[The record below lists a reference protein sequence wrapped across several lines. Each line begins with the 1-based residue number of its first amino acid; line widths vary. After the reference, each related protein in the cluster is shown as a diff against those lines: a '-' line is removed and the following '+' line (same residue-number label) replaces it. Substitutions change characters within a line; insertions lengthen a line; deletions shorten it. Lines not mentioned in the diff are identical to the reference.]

1 LDRPRRREWG
11 GGLAPQPRLI
21 WAVAIGAGL
30 IALAVASPLLGFI
43 AIVYN
48 AGLVIIAARDLALLP
63 GRSGYSVRRSMPEPF
78 SLGEPEEVT
87 VVIQNRS
94 ASGLM
99 ARVADHAPAGL
110 RPEPRALSG
119 QFDPQGLLKVSYR
132 TFSPRRGAYAFGPV
146 DLQVWREDGWWR
158 RQVRLPDSQQVA
170 VFPNVVAIKRIQLS
184 LRRGLRAMA
193 GMRRAR
199 PPGASTAF
207 AGLREYVRGDD
218 VRRVSWTATARRDR
232 PVVVEVEAERG
243 QQMIIAL
250 DCGRLM
256 TAPAGD
262 LDKLDHAVNA
272 ALMLAWVAQ
281 AYGDRV
287 GLMTFDDRV
296 TSFIKPE
303 RGAIQLRRITEALY
317 AIRPEYVEPDFGH
330 AMTHLALRVGRRSMI
345 VMLTDVQDPEASRE
359 LVAHALRLA
368 ARHLVLVVA
377 MSDPAVLS
385 ARDAPIVSTS
395 RAYEWAAAEEFVSS
409 RRESF
414 EILRRGGV
422 LGLDVVAGR
431 LSPALVERYLEL
443 KERALL

>member
-1 LDRPRRREWG
+1 M
-11 GGLAPQPRLI
+11 
-21 WAVAIGAGL
+21 AIGAAL
-30 IALAVASPLLGFI
+30 IALAVASPVLGI
-43 AIVYN
+43 VAILYHT
-48 AGLVIIAARDLALLP
+48 GLVVIAVRDLALLP
-63 GRSGYSVRRSMPEPF
+63 GRSGYRLQRSTPEPF

-87 VVIQNRS
+87 DVIRNH
-94 ASGLM
+94 AAAGLM
-99 ARVADHAPAGL
+99 ARMADHVPAAL
-110 RPEPRALSG
+110 RPGPREVSG
-119 QFDPQGLLKVSYR
+119 RFDPSGVLTLSYR
-132 TFSPRRGAYAFGPV
+132 TLSPKRGAYRFGPV
-146 DLQVWREDGWWR
+146 DLQVWRENGWWR
-158 RQVRLPDSQQVA
+158 RQVRLPLPQEVA

-199 PPGASTAF
+199 QPGASTAF
-207 AGLREYVRGDD
+207 AGLRDYVRGDD

-232 PVVVEVEAERG
+232 PVVIEVEAERG
-243 QQMIIAL
+243 QQVIIAL

-296 TSFIKPE
+296 TGFIKPE
-303 RGAIQLRRITEALY
+303 RGPTQVRRITEALY
-317 AIRPEYVEPDFGH
+317 AIQPEYVEPDFGH
-330 AMTHLALRVGRRSMI
+330 AMTHLALRVGRRSL
-345 VMLTDVQDPEASRE
+345 VVVLTDVQDPEASRE
-359 LVAHALRLA
+359 LVAHSLRLS

-385 ARDAPIVSTS
+385 ARDDPVDRSS
-395 RAYEWAAAEEFVSS
+395 RAYEWAAAEEFVAS

-414 EILRRGGV
+414 ELLRRGGV

>member
-1 LDRPRRREWG
+1 MNLIR
-11 GGLAPQPRLI
+11 GLAPQPRLL
-21 WAVAIGAGL
+21 WAVSIGACL
-30 IALAVASPLLGFI
+30 IALAIVSPVLAFV
-43 AIVYN
+43 AIVYH
-48 AGLVIIAARDLALLP
+48 AGLLLILARDLALLP
-63 GRSGYSVRRSMPEPF
+63 ARSGYHVQRTMPEPF
-78 SLGEPEEVT
+78 SLGEREEVR
-87 VVIQNRS
+87 VVVENP
-94 ASGLM
+94 A
-99 ARVADHAPAGL
+99 AAGL
-110 RPEPRALSG
+110 NARLADYAPPDLKPSARELAGRFDSAGRLALSY
-119 QFDPQGLLKVSYR
+119 V
-132 TFSPRRGAYAFGPV
+132 TFSPRRGSYHFGPV
-146 DLQVWREDGWWR
+146 DLQVWRDDGWWR
-158 RQVRLPDSQQVA
+158 RQVRIGQPHDVA
-170 VFPNVVAIKRIQLS
+170 VFPNVVAIKRVQLT
-184 LRRGLRAMA
+184 LRRGLRAMV
-193 GMRRAR
+193 GLRRAR

-207 AGLREYVRGDD
+207 AGLRDYVRGDD
-218 VRRVSWTATARRDR
+218 VRRISWTATARRDH

-243 QQMIIAL
+243 QQVMIAL

-256 TAPAGD
+256 TAPAGE

-281 AYGDRV
+281 EYGDRV

-296 TSFIKPE
+296 TGFIKPE

-317 AIRPEYVEPDFGH
+317 SIKPEYVEPDFGH
-330 AMTHLALRVGRRSMI
+330 AMTHLALRVGRRSMV

-385 ARDAPIVSTS
+385 ARDAPIESTN

-414 EILRRGGV
+414 ELLRRGGV
-422 LGLDVVAGR
+422 LGLDVVAGK

>member
-1 LDRPRRREWG
+1 M
-11 GGLAPQPRLI
+11 
-21 WAVAIGAGL
+21 AIGAGL
-30 IALAVASPLLGFI
+30 IALAVASPVLGLV
-43 AIVYN
+43 AVVYH
-48 AGLVIIAARDLALLP
+48 AGLVIIAARDLALVP
-63 GRSGYSVRRSMPEPF
+63 GRSGYVVKRTVPEPF

-87 VVIQNRS
+87 IEVENP
-94 ASGLM
+94 AAAGLW
-99 ARVADHAPAGL
+99 ARIADHAPGGL
-110 RPEPRALSG
+110 RPAPRELPG
-119 QFDPQGLLKVSYR
+119 RFDERGVVKLGYR
-132 TFSPRRGAYAFGPV
+132 TYSPRRGTYTFGPV
-146 DLQVWREDGWWR
+146 DLQVWRDEGWWR
-158 RQVRLPDSQQVA
+158 RQVRLPLPQQVA

-207 AGLREYVRGDD
+207 AGLRDYVRGDD

-232 PVVVEVEAERG
+232 PVMVEVEAERG
-243 QQMIIAL
+243 QQVIIAV

-287 GLMTFDDRV
+287 GMMTFDDDV
-296 TSFIKPE
+296 TGFIKPE
-303 RGAIQLRRITEALY
+303 RGAAQLRRITEALY
-317 AIRPEYVEPDFGH
+317 AVRPQYVEPDFGH
-330 AMTHLALRVGRRSMI
+330 AMTHLALRVGRRSMV

-359 LVAHALRLA
+359 LVSHALRLA

-377 MSDPAVLS
+377 MSDPAVLN
-385 ARDAPIVSTS
+385 ARDAPIDSTN
-395 RAYEWAAAEEFVSS
+395 RAYEWAAAEEFVAS
-409 RRESF
+409 RRASF
-414 EILRRGGV
+414 ELLRRGGV
-422 LGLDVVAGR
+422 LGLDVVAGK

>member
-1 LDRPRRREWG
+1 M
-11 GGLAPQPRLI
+11 
-21 WAVAIGAGL
+21 
-30 IALAVASPLLGFI
+30 IALAVASPVLGLV
-43 AIVYN
+43 AIVFN
-48 AGLVIIAARDLALLP
+48 AGLAIIAARDLALLP
-63 GRSGYSVRRSMPEPF
+63 GRSGYTFGRTTPEPF

-87 VVIQNRS
+87 VVVQNRS

-110 RPEPRALSG
+110 RAEPREVSG
-119 QFDPQGLLKVSYR
+119 KFDENGRLTLSYR
-132 TFSPRRGAYAFGPV
+132 TYSPKRGAYRFGSI
-146 DLQVWREDGWWR
+146 DLQVWREGGWWR
-158 RQVRLPDSQQVA
+158 RQVRLPVPQEVA

-243 QQMIIAL
+243 QQVVIAL

-287 GLMTFDDRV
+287 GMMTFDDRV
-296 TSFIKPE
+296 TNFIKPE
-303 RGAIQLRRITEALY
+303 RGATQLRRITEALY
-317 AIRPEYVEPDFGH
+317 AIQPEYVEPDFGH
-330 AMTHLALRVGRRSMI
+330 AMTHLALKVGRRSMV

-385 ARDAPIVSTS
+385 ARDDPIETTS
-395 RAYEWAAAEEFVSS
+395 RAYEWAAAEEFVTS

-414 EILRRGGV
+414 ELLRRGGV
-422 LGLDVVAGR
+422 LGLDVVAGK

>member
-1 LDRPRRREWG
+1 LDFLR
-11 GGLAPQPRLI
+11 GLAPQARLI

-30 IALAVASPLLGFI
+30 IALAVASPVLGLI

-48 AGLVIIAARDLALLP
+48 AGLLVIAARDLALLP
-63 GRSGYSVRRSMPEPF
+63 GRSGYTVHRMMPEPF

-87 VVIQNRS
+87 VVIQNH
-94 ASGLM
+94 AAAGLM
-99 ARVADHAPAGL
+99 AKVADHAPASL
-110 RPEPRALSG
+110 RPEPRELSTR
-119 QFDPQGLLKVSYR
+119 FDPKGLLKVSYR
-132 TFSPRRGAYAFGPV
+132 TYSPRRGAYGFGSV
-146 DLQVWREDGWWR
+146 DLQVWREYGWWR
-158 RQVRLPDSQQVA
+158 RQVRLAQSQQVA
-170 VFPNVVAIKRIQLS
+170 VFPNIVAIKRIQLS

-207 AGLREYVRGDD
+207 AGLREYVLGDD

-296 TSFIKPE
+296 TDFIKPE
-303 RGAIQLRRITEALY
+303 RGAVQLRRITEALY

-345 VMLTDVQDPEASRE
+345 VILTDVQDPEASRE

-385 ARDAPIVSTS
+385 ARDDPIVSS
-395 RAYEWAAAEEFVSS
+395 NRAYEWAAAEEFVSS

-422 LGLDVVAGR
+422 LGLDVVAGK

>member
-1 LDRPRRREWG
+1 
-11 GGLAPQPRLI
+11 
-21 WAVAIGAGL
+21 VAIGAGL
-30 IALAVASPLLGFI
+30 IALAVASPVLGLV
-43 AIVYN
+43 AVVYH
-48 AGLVIIAARDLALLP
+48 AGLVIIAARDLALVP
-63 GRSGYSVRRSMPEPF
+63 GRSGYVVKRTVPEPF

-87 VVIQNRS
+87 IEVENP
-94 ASGLM
+94 AAAGLW
-99 ARVADHAPAGL
+99 ARIADHAPGGL
-110 RPEPRALSG
+110 RPAPRELPG
-119 QFDPQGLLKVSYR
+119 RFDERGVVKLGYR
-132 TFSPRRGAYAFGPV
+132 TYSPRRGTYTFGPV
-146 DLQVWREDGWWR
+146 DLQVWRDEGWWR
-158 RQVRLPDSQQVA
+158 RQVRLPLPQQVA

-207 AGLREYVRGDD
+207 AGLRDYVRGDD

-232 PVVVEVEAERG
+232 PVMVEVEAERG
-243 QQMIIAL
+243 QQVIIAV

-287 GLMTFDDRV
+287 GMMTFDDDV
-296 TSFIKPE
+296 TGFIKPE
-303 RGAIQLRRITEALY
+303 RGAAQLRRITEALY
-317 AIRPEYVEPDFGH
+317 AVRPQYVEPDFGH
-330 AMTHLALRVGRRSMI
+330 AMTHLALRVGRRSMV

-359 LVAHALRLA
+359 LVSHALRLA

-377 MSDPAVLS
+377 MSDPAVLN
-385 ARDAPIVSTS
+385 ARDAPIDSTN
-395 RAYEWAAAEEFVSS
+395 RAYEWAAAEEFVAS
-409 RRESF
+409 RRASF
-414 EILRRGGV
+414 ELLRRGGV
-422 LGLDVVAGR
+422 LGLDVVAGK

>member
-1 LDRPRRREWG
+1 VR
-11 GGLAPQPRLI
+11 
-21 WAVAIGAGL
+21 AG
-30 IALAVASPLLGFI
+30 
-43 AIVYN
+43 Y
-48 AGLVIIAARDLALLP
+48 AAR
-63 GRSGYSVRRSMPEPF
+63 RVTPEPF

-87 VVIQNRS
+87 LIVQNWR
-94 ASGLM
+94 AAGLLG
-99 ARVADHAPAGL
+99 RVADHAPDTL
-110 RPEPRALSG
+110 RPTPRVLAG
-119 QFDPQGLLKVSYR
+119 QFDRSGVLKVAYR
-132 TFSPRRGAYAFGPV
+132 TFSPKRGAYEFGPV
-146 DLQVWREDGWWR
+146 DLQVWREGGWWR
-158 RQVRLPDSQQVA
+158 RQVRLPLRQEVA

-207 AGLREYVRGDD
+207 AGLRDYVRGDD

-243 QQMIIAL
+243 QQVIIAL

-296 TSFIKPE
+296 TGFIKPE
-303 RGAIQLRRITEALY
+303 RGTAQLRRITEALY
-317 AIRPEYVEPDFGH
+317 AVRPDYVEPDFGH
-330 AMTHLALRVGRRSMI
+330 AMTHLALRVNRRSMI
-345 VMLTDVQDPEASRE
+345 VILTDVQDVEASRE

-368 ARHLVLVVA
+368 ARHLVLIVA
-377 MSDPAVLS
+377 MSDPAVLE
-385 ARDAPIVSTS
+385 ARDAPIVSTN
-395 RAYEWAAAEEFVSS
+395 RAYEWAAAEEFVAS

-414 EILRRGGV
+414 ELLRRGGV
-422 LGLDVVAGR
+422 LGLDVVAGQ

>member
-1 LDRPRRREWG
+1 VPEIFR
-11 GGLAPQPRLI
+11 GLAPQPRLL
-21 WAVAIGAGL
+21 WAVGIGATL
-30 IALAVASPLLGFI
+30 IALAVVSPVLGLVAVVFG
-43 AIVYN
+43 
-48 AGLVIIAARDLALLP
+48 AGLVIVAARDISLLP
-63 GRSGYSVRRSMPEPF
+63 GRGGYTVRRTTPDPF
-78 SLGEPEEVT
+78 SLGEPEEVS
-87 VVIQNRS
+87 ILIRNR
-94 ASGLM
+94 AAAGLR
-99 ARVADHAPAGL
+99 ARIADHAPAGL
-110 RPEPRALSG
+110 QPAPREIDG
-119 QFDPQGLLKVSYR
+119 RFDPNGTLRVAY
-132 TFSPRRGAYAFGPV
+132 TTYSPKRGAYEFGPV
-146 DLQVWREDGWWR
+146 DLRVWRDGGWWL
-158 RQVRLPDSQQVA
+158 RQVRLPAAEEVA

-207 AGLREYVRGDD
+207 AGLRDYVRGDD

-232 PVVVEVEAERG
+232 PVVIEVEAERG
-243 QQMIIAL
+243 QQVIVAL

-296 TSFIKPE
+296 TSFLKPE
-303 RGAIQLRRITEALY
+303 RGATQLRRITEALY
-317 AIRPEYVEPDFGH
+317 AVRPEYVEPDFGH

-368 ARHLVLVVA
+368 GRHLVLVVA
-377 MSDPAVLS
+377 MSDPAVLR
-385 ARDAPIVSTS
+385 ARDDPIVSTD
-395 RAYEWAAAEEFVSS
+395 RAYEWAAAEEFVAS
-409 RRESF
+409 RRQSF
-414 EILRRGGV
+414 ELLRRGGV
-422 LGLDVVAGR
+422 LGLDVVAGQ

>member
-1 LDRPRRREWG
+1 LR
-11 GGLAPQPRLI
+11 GLAPQPRLI

-30 IALAVASPLLGFI
+30 IALAVASPVLGFV
-43 AIVYN
+43 AFVYN
-48 AGLVIIAARDLALLP
+48 AGLAIIAARDLALLP
-63 GRSGYSVRRSMPEPF
+63 GRSGYEVRRVMPEPF

-87 VVIQNRS
+87 VVIQNR
-94 ASGLM
+94 AAAGLM
-99 ARVADHAPAGL
+99 ARVSDHAPGGL
-110 RPEPRALSG
+110 RPEPREVAG
-119 QFDPQGLLKVSYR
+119 RFDSNGVLNVTYR
-132 TFSPRRGAYAFGPV
+132 TYSPRRGAYRFGPI
-146 DLQVWREDGWWR
+146 DLQVWRNDGWWR
-158 RQVRLPDSQQVA
+158 RQIRLPESHEVA
-170 VFPNVVAIKRIQLS
+170 VFPNIIAIKRIQLS

-207 AGLREYVRGDD
+207 AGLRDYVRGDD

-232 PVVVEVEAERG
+232 PVVIEVEAERG
-243 QQMIIAL
+243 QQVIIAI

-296 TSFIKPE
+296 TGFIKPE
-303 RGAIQLRRITEALY
+303 RGTTQLRRITEALY
-317 AIRPEYVEPDFGH
+317 AVQAEFVEPDFGH
-330 AMTHLALRVGRRSMI
+330 AMTHLALRVGRRSM
-345 VMLTDVQDPEASRE
+345 VVLLTDVQDPEASRE

-385 ARDAPIVSTS
+385 ARDAPINTTD
-395 RAYEWAAAEEFVSS
+395 RAYEWAAAEEFVAS

-414 EILRRGGV
+414 ELLRRGGV

-431 LSPALVERYLEL
+431 LSPTLVERYLEL

>member
-1 LDRPRRREWG
+1 ML
-11 GGLAPQPRLI
+11 
-21 WAVAIGAGL
+21 
-30 IALAVASPLLGFI
+30 
-43 AIVYN
+43 AIVALVYHV
-48 AGLVIIAARDLALLP
+48 GLVIIATRDLALLP
-63 GRSGYSVRRSMPEPF
+63 GRNAYEVRRTTPEPF

-87 VVIQNRS
+87 VTIRNR
-94 ASGLM
+94 AAGGLM
-99 ARVADHAPAGL
+99 ARISDHAPAGL
-110 RPEPRALSG
+110 RPEPREVSGRFDSSGALT
-119 QFDPQGLLKVSYR
+119 LSYH
-132 TFSPRRGAYAFGPV
+132 TFSPRRGAYSFGPV
-146 DLQVWREDGWWR
+146 DLQVWRQDGWWR
-158 RQVRLPDSQQVA
+158 RQVRLPDPQEVA

-232 PVVVEVEAERG
+232 PVVIEVEAERG
-243 QQMIIAL
+243 QQVIIAL

-256 TAPAGD
+256 TAPAGG

-281 AYGDRV
+281 AYGDRI
-287 GLMTFDDRV
+287 GLLTFDDRV
-296 TSFIKPE
+296 TGFLKPE
-303 RGAIQLRRITEALY
+303 RGPLQLQRITEALY
-317 AIRPEYVEPDFGH
+317 AIKPEYVEPDFGH
-330 AMTHLALRVGRRSMI
+330 AMTHLALRVGRRSM
-345 VMLTDVQDPEASRE
+345 VVVLTDVQDREASRE
-359 LVAHALRLA
+359 LVAHSLRLA

-377 MSDPAVLS
+377 MSDPAVVS
-385 ARDAPIVSTS
+385 ARDDAVDTS
-395 RAYEWAAAEEFVSS
+395 NRAYEWAAAEEFVAS

-414 EILRRGGV
+414 ELLRRGGV

>member
-1 LDRPRRREWG
+1 MIRFFDFLR
-11 GGLAPQPRLI
+11 GLAPQPRLI

-30 IALAVASPLLGFI
+30 IALAVASPVVGFVAVI
-43 AIVYN
+43 YHI
-48 AGLVIIAARDLALLP
+48 GLVTIATRDLALLP
-63 GRSGYSVRRSMPEPF
+63 GRSGYSVRRTMPDPF

-87 VVIQNRS
+87 VVIQNHS
-94 ASGLM
+94 AAGLM
-99 ARVADHAPAGL
+99 AKVSDHAPADL
-110 RPEPRALSG
+110 RPEPREVSG
-119 QFDPQGLLKVSYR
+119 RFDPGGVLKVTYR
-132 TFSPRRGAYAFGPV
+132 TNSPRRGTYKFGPV
-146 DLQVWREDGWWR
+146 DLQVWRDEGWWR
-158 RQVRLPDSQQVA
+158 RQVRLPEQREVA
-170 VFPNVVAIKRIQLS
+170 VFPNIVAIKRIQLS
-184 LRRGLRAMA
+184 LRRGLRAMV
-193 GMRRAR
+193 GMRRAK

-207 AGLREYVRGDD
+207 AGLRDYVRGDD

-232 PVVVEVEAERG
+232 PVVIEVEAERG
-243 QQMIIAL
+243 QQVIIAI

-287 GLMTFDDRV
+287 GLLTFDDRV

-303 RGAIQLRRITEALY
+303 RGTTQLRRITEALY
-317 AIRPEYVEPDFGH
+317 AVQPEYVEPDFGH
-330 AMTHLALRVGRRSMI
+330 AMTHLALRVGRRSM
-345 VMLTDVQDPEASRE
+345 VVLLTDVQDPEASRE

-377 MSDPAVLS
+377 MSDPAALS
-385 ARDAPIVSTS
+385 ARDDPIDTTD
-395 RAYEWAAAEEFVSS
+395 RAYEWAAAEEFVAS

-414 EILRRGGV
+414 ELLRRGGV

-431 LSPALVERYLEL
+431 LSPSLVERYLEL

>member
-1 LDRPRRREWG
+1 VL
-11 GGLAPQPRLI
+11 
-21 WAVAIGAGL
+21 
-30 IALAVASPLLGFI
+30 
-43 AIVYN
+43 
-48 AGLVIIAARDLALLP
+48 GLVAVLYHLGLFTVAARDLALLP
-63 GRSGYSVRRSMPEPF
+63 GQSGFAARRRVPEPF
-78 SLGEPEEVT
+78 SLGEPEEVD
-87 VVIQNRS
+87 VVIANRE
-94 ASGLM
+94 A
-99 ARVADHAPAGL
+99 ARLWGRIADNAPTAL
-110 RPEPRALSG
+110 RPEPREVTG
-119 QFDPQGLLKVSYR
+119 RFDPQGVLRLRYR
-132 TFSPRRGAYAFGPV
+132 TRSPRRGAYAFGPV
-146 DLQVWREDGWWR
+146 DLQVWRHEGWWR
-158 RQVRLPDSQQVA
+158 RQVRLGLDQQVA

-207 AGLREYVRGDD
+207 SGLRDYVRGDD

-232 PVVVEVEAERG
+232 PVMVEVEAERG
-243 QQMIIAL
+243 QQVIIVL

-287 GLMTFDDRV
+287 GMMTFDDEV
-296 TSFIKPE
+296 IDFIKPE
-303 RGAIQLRRITEALY
+303 RGAVQLRRITEALY
-317 AIRPEYVEPDFGH
+317 AIRPQYVEPDFGH
-330 AMTHLALRVGRRSMI
+330 AMTHLALRVGRRSMV

-377 MSDPAVLS
+377 MSDPAVLV
-385 ARDAPIVSTS
+385 ARDAPIDSS
-395 RAYEWAAAEEFVSS
+395 ARAYEWAAAEEFVAG
-409 RRESF
+409 RRQSF
-414 EILRRGGV
+414 ELLRRGGV
-422 LGLDVVAGR
+422 LGLDVVAGK

>member
-1 LDRPRRREWG
+1 M
-11 GGLAPQPRLI
+11 
-21 WAVAIGAGL
+21 
-30 IALAVASPLLGFI
+30 
-43 AIVYN
+43 IV
-48 AGLVIIAARDLALLP
+48 AARDLALLP
-63 GRSGYSVRRSMPEPF
+63 GRSGYRARRVTPEPF

-87 VVIQNRS
+87 VVVENR
-94 ASGLM
+94 AAAGLV
-99 ARVADHAPAGL
+99 AAIADHAPAGL
-110 RPEPRALSG
+110 RPAPREVRG
-119 QFDPQGLLKVSYR
+119 RFDSAGVLRLAYR
-132 TFSPRRGAYAFGPV
+132 TRSPKRGAYRFGPL
-146 DLQVWREDGWWR
+146 DLQVARAEGWWR
-158 RQVRLPDSQQVA
+158 RQLRIPLAEEVA
-170 VFPNVVAIKRIQLS
+170 VFPNVVAIRRIQLS

-193 GMRRAR
+193 GMRRAK

-207 AGLREYVRGDD
+207 AGLRDYVRGDD
-218 VRRVSWTATARRDR
+218 IRRVSWTATARRDR
-232 PVVVEVEAERG
+232 PVMVEVEAERG
-243 QQMIIAL
+243 QQVIIAL

-256 TAPAGD
+256 TAPAGN

-296 TSFIKPE
+296 ISFLKPE
-303 RGAIQLRRITEALY
+303 RGATQLRHITEALY
-317 AIRPEYVEPDFGH
+317 AVQPQYVEPDFGH
-330 AMTHLALRVGRRSMI
+330 AMTHLALRVGRRSMVVI
-345 VMLTDVQDPEASRE
+345 LTDVQDPGASRE

-377 MSDPAVLS
+377 MSDPAVLA
-385 ARDAPIVSTS
+385 ARDAAIDTSS

-414 EILRRGGV
+414 ELLRRGGV